1 MQKKSN
7 KKNHVE
13 QMMETYG
20 LIYYDGINIDQ
31 HEHMK
36 NTLHNLSNHQ
46 YLSFNHQSKMMD

>member
-7 KKNHVE
+7 KKKDVE
-13 QMMETYG
+13 QMMETSS
-20 LIYYDGINIDQ
+20 LIDYDGINIDQ

-46 YLSFNHQSKMMD
+46 YLSFNHRSK

>member
-7 KKNHVE
+7 KKNDVE

-20 LIYYDGINIDQ
+20 LINYDGINIDQ

-46 YLSFNHQSKMMD
+46 YLFFNH

>member
-7 KKNHVE
+7 KKNDVE

-20 LIYYDGINIDQ
+20 LIDYDGINIDQ

-36 NTLHNLSNHQ
+36 NT
-46 YLSFNHQSKMMD
+46 YTI